1 METCGEVVGVADVVG
16 ALEEAIA
23 EVVAREF
30 EEEGEIGHCQRCT
43 GKGKVKK
50 WEEK

>member
-30 EEEGEIGHCQRCT
+30 EEEGERSAIVSGAR
-43 GKGKVKK
+43 
-50 WEEK
+50 EKEK